1 MVYFDNAATSFP
13 KPIQVQRA
21 AAEAIRFY
29 GGNPGRS
36 GHNISMRTAAKVF
49 SVREKAAAMF
59 GAQPENVIFTLNCT
73 MALNMAIK
81 GAMAGGGHVVL
92 SSMEHNSAIRPVHA
106 MSRTGEV
113 QYSIARVEELDPER
127 TVQNFRSELRQDTR
141 LVVCTYASNLSGTV
155 LPIREI
161 GAMCRE
167 NGILFLVDAAQGA
180 GIFPIHMENLGID
193 ILCAAGHKGLFGT
206 TGTGLLIL
214 GEGVELATILEGG
227 TGSASLDL
235 EQPDFYPDRLES
247 GTINTVGVLSMG
259 AGMDYLNARGIGRIY
274 RREMDYCA
282 WVYRELSRMPH
293 VKLLAES
300 FRMGE
305 KAPIVSFN
313 VGDFPSEEVA
323 AYLNRRGF
331 ALRGGFHCAGLAHC
345 TLGTQKQGA
354 VRFSP
359 SHFNTPQQ
367 IAQFL
372 TEIQKIKKIGL
383 PKG

>member
-13 KPIQVQRA
+13 KPLPVQRA
-21 AAEAIRFY
+21 AAQAIRFY

-36 GHNISMRTAAKVF
+36 GHAISMRTAAKVF
-49 SVREKAAAMF
+49 SVREKAAAFF

-81 GAMAGGGHVVL
+81 GVLADGGHVVL

-106 MSRTGEV
+106 MSHTGDV
-113 QYSIARVEELDPER
+113 SYSIARVVEADPEQ
-127 TVQNFRSELRQDTR
+127 TVQNFRSQLRQDTR
-141 LVVCTYASNLSGTV
+141 LIICTYASNLTGTV
-155 LPIREI
+155 LPIKEI
-161 GAMCRE
+161 AALCKE

-180 GIFPIHMENLGID
+180 GLFPIDMEKLGID
-193 ILCAAGHKGLFGT
+193 ILCAAGHKALYGT

-214 GEGVELATILEGG
+214 REGLKLSTILEGG

-247 GTINTVGVLSMG
+247 GTVNTVGVISMG
-259 AGMDYLNARGIGRIY
+259 AGMDFLRAKGMNRIY
-274 RREMDYCA
+274 CREMEYCS
-282 WVYRELSRMPH
+282 WVYRELSRMSH

-305 KAPIVSFN
+305 KAPLVSFN
-313 VGDFPSEEVA
+313 IENEASEEVA
-323 AYLNRRGF
+323 AHLSRKGF

-345 TLGTQKQGA
+345 TLGTQNQGA

-367 IAQFL
+367 VSQFL
-372 TEIQKIKKIGL
+372 TEIQKIKKFGL
-383 PKG
+383 YKG